1 MYDKNAKR
9 TLANK
14 NNPEKAKR
22 RQKLTKTNCQCRFSI
37 KLVEV
42 EDKNT
47 LTLGVASRSNSSF
60 KVLQTSL
67 VSLGSAF
74 CAGSFNSSIDNVD
87 IASFLLF

>member
-1 MYDKNAKR
+1 MYDKNAKC

-42 EDKNT
+42 EDNNNENHLKWCYEIVSFENNHNHAKNAGFKAK
-47 LTLGVASRSNSSF
+47 LT
-60 KVLQTSL
+60 
-67 VSLGSAF
+67 
-74 CAGSFNSSIDNVD
+74 DD
-87 IASFLLF
+87 IELWVKENINP